1 MRKKKQI
8 NFILF
13 DVKNNL
19 SKMAWAVK
27 LNIFMALFFVS
38 NASNVRWNTNAII
51 ASASPVVVNS
61 FASSCNKLT
70 YYFQYHH
77 KTHFGI
83 IVKQKTILN
92 VTVTSSEEIKY
103 FRFFCYTQ
111 TPEHSINEIN
121 FKGKTKFS
129 VIIEANF
136 NCVPMITDSY
146 QVPVEVEI
154 RTSNWIRLPTFDTNK
169 YRLSTS
175 KDAENKFFD
184 IVKIYGFVEN
194 YYTQMLLTS
203 GEIKEIREANLSLYI
218 GLQNQAN
225 VIQYYD
231 SLVGSKRIIH
241 SPGSEYGKY
250 TEERTVLFLTRTFC
264 HDSLFSS
271 DEQLSFT
278 KKSSIG
284 CRNKDE
290 SCNYVRK
297 DCTSAASLGTER
309 VAYTS
314 VLPWLQPPENTR
326 WILLHE
332 FGHYYD
338 VEEYFLGFG
347 YVAEVWNNIFAA
359 FYQHKLELDGYW
371 MTFPDSDETN
381 ATLNYQNGVPI
392 HLWNYRE
399 KLHFFISIF
408 GYDGSDG
415 LFREFA
421 YRHFQV
427 NKATSCNLANII
439 PTLVETFLDLRNIN
453 ILPYLK
459 KVVDFKNYT
468 FPLVYPDLELRALSG
483 NSIMPAIDF
492 NKSSGDIQRMSQE
505 RDFRPFSSLILLP
518 KVEKEN
524 ISVQFSIHPF
534 NLNGEC
540 LYLNN
545 ECHVINNE
553 MFDLKILAN
562 VYSIYIA
569 AKKGDKLYM
578 SEVIYRVISESSKIR
593 VHVKEISKNEVFLPL
608 VYYVVE
614 ALGYDDE
621 MCFKIFIN
629 YQDKTISISQL
640 TKNIHSVFKNEV
652 YFSVKLTRNGETIFN
667 HKFMGISDD
676 NNTLNVIHDFK
687 EDDLLHIFHAEPYRL
702 YINDRSLEY
711 IYNETFNDITLVL
724 TKKGLLDIKD
734 NDDTIFL
741 KKCTIKATG
750 ENDKMFLRIF
760 TNYDNRMIS
769 LSQYSK
775 NIHYNFE
782 DKLYFSVKLLR
793 NETEIFEYKF
803 LGISEDDV
811 LNVNYN
817 FEINDFLCLSH
828 VEQGHILINDER
840 INDYDADEGSYSNC
854 FSFSENGLLNIANKH
869 LLFIR
874 DDIDRIST
882 FNQNYKIDLSYN
894 PLFDFFVDQLLYVYN
909 SVGLGSLISSD

>member
-1 MRKKKQI
+1 MTLAI
-8 NFILF
+8 
-13 DVKNNL
+13 
-19 SKMAWAVK
+19 K
-27 LNIFMALFFVS
+27 LNIFIVLLFIS
-38 NASNVRWNTNAII
+38 NASAVRWNSEAIVV
-51 ASASPVVVNS
+51 SASPVVVNS
-61 FASSCNKLT
+61 FESSCNKLG
-70 YYFQYHH
+70 YYAQFHH

-83 IVKQKTILN
+83 IVKKRTILN
-92 VTVTSSEEIKY
+92 ITVTSSEKIKY
-103 FRFFCYTQ
+103 FKFFCYTQ
-111 TPEHSINEIN
+111 TPIHSLNEIN
-121 FKGKTKFS
+121 FKKKANYS
-129 VIIEANF
+129 VIVEANF
-136 NCVPMITDSY
+136 DCVPMITDSY
-146 QVPVEVEI
+146 EVPVEVEI
-154 RTSNWIRLPTFDTNK
+154 RTRNWINLATFNTNK

-175 KDAENKFFD
+175 KDAETKFFD
-184 IVKIYGFVEN
+184 SVKTYGFVEN
-194 YYTQMLLTS
+194 YYTQMLLS
-203 GEIKEIREANLSLYI
+203 SSEIRKIRKANLSLYI

-231 SLVGSKRIIH
+231 SLLGSKRIIH
-241 SPGSEYGKY
+241 SPGSEYGNYIEK
-250 TEERTVLFLTRTFC
+250 RTVLFLTLTLC
-264 HDSLFSS
+264 HDTVFPNNQHL
-271 DEQLSFT
+271 DFT
-278 KKSSIG
+278 LKSSSG
-284 CRNKDE
+284 CRNEDE
-290 SCNYVRK
+290 SCNYVK
-297 DCTSAASLGTER
+297 EDCETGFLTRER
-309 VAYTS
+309 IGYES

-338 VEEYFLGFG
+338 VESDFLGFG
-347 YVAEVWNNIFAA
+347 YVGEAWNNIFAA

-371 MTFPDSDETN
+371 MTFEDSDKTN

-392 HLWNYRE
+392 HRWNNKE
-399 KLHFFISIF
+399 KQHFFISLF
-408 GYDGSDG
+408 GYDGSDA
-415 LFREFA
+415 LFREFI
-421 YRHFQV
+421 YRHFQI
-427 NKATSCNLANII
+427 NKVTSCKTANII
-439 PTLVETFLDLRNIN
+439 PTLVEMFLDLHNIN

-483 NSIMPAIDF
+483 NSLMPAIDF
-492 NKSSGDIQRMSQE
+492 NKSSDDIQRMSQE

-569 AKKGDKLYM
+569 AKRGDKLYM

-593 VHVKEISKNEVFLPL
+593 IHVKEISKNEVFLPL

-614 ALGYDDE
+614 ALGYYDE
-621 MCFKIFIN
+621 VGFKIFIN

-640 TKNIHSVFKNEV
+640 TQNIHSDFKNEV

-667 HKFMGISDD
+667 YKFMGSSNDD
-676 NNTLNVIHDFK
+676 NTLNVIHDFK
-687 EDDLLHIFHAEPYRL
+687 EDDLLHIFHAEPNRL
-702 YINDRSLEY
+702 KINNRSLEY
-711 IYNETFNDITLVL
+711 INNETSNDIILVL

-775 NIHYNFE
+775 NINYNFE

-817 FEINDFLCLSH
+817 FQINDFLCLSH

-854 FSFSENGLLNIANKH
+854 FSFTESGLLNTANKH

-874 DDIDRIST
+874 DDIDRISS

-894 PLFDFFVDQLLYVYN
+894 PLFDFFVDQLIYVYN
-909 SVGLGSLISSD
+909 SVGLGSLISTD